1 MLNLDCWARFYTV
14 WEGDAMTHQAGEYYL
29 ASDDLVFT
37 RSIRRI
43 KVFKLFSSVVSP
55 DCGIVLVVLS

>member
-1 MLNLDCWARFYTV
+1 
-14 WEGDAMTHQAGEYYL
+14 MTRQAGEYYL

-43 KVFKLFSSVVSP
+43 KAF
-55 DCGIVLVVLS
+55 

>member
-1 MLNLDCWARFYTV
+1 
-14 WEGDAMTHQAGEYYL
+14 MTHQAGEYYL